1 MSELTDRIND
11 LIRDKDYNVW
21 KLKQI
26 LDDLDEF
33 YSKEL
38 SQELFEPIINFC
50 YQLELIEGKPPVCDI
65 FNYYARIIQEHEKI
79 NKAWKFE

>member
-1 MSELTDRIND
+1 MSELSDRIND
-11 LIRDKDYNVW
+11 LIRNEDYNVW

-33 YSKEL
+33 YSLGLSKEL
-38 SQELFEPIINFC
+38 FAPLIDFC
-50 YQLELIEGKPPVCDI
+50 YQLELIEGKPPVADI

-79 NKAWKFE
+79 NKVWKFE